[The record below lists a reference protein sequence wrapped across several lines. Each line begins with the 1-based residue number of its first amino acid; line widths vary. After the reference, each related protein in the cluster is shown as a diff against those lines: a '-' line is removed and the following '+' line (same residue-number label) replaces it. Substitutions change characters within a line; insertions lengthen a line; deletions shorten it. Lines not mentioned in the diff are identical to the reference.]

1 MHVQDIPKN
10 VNTQLEQLSWTC
22 IVTIKCFVF
31 APPPP
36 QDIIERYKSLNYF
49 N

>member
-31 APPPP
+31 APPPLKISLR
-36 QDIIERYKSLNYF
+36 DIKV
-49 N
+49 